1 MSRHHLPSRGRSGRS
16 SADVAAAGGG
26 GGGHNLDQGPPDYEE
41 LMLLPR
47 PALLKL
53 DGLPPE
59 EVESLIVDTLAN
71 ASGVAVEARSRARAP
86 PRVSRAAG
94 RVVSRTPR
102 FHGAA
107 GRVCFRAF
115 PNDPRVTTLLCAP
128 PGGRPAEASNERTA
142 SLRDHHR
149 DCDRGRD

>member
-1 MSRHHLPSRGRSGRS
+1 
-16 SADVAAAGGG
+16 
-26 GGGHNLDQGPPDYEE
+26 
-41 LMLLPR
+41 MLLPR

-71 ASGVAVEARSRARAP
+71 ASGVAVEARSR
-86 PRVSRAAG
+86 SRAAARLARRWSCG
-94 RVVSRTPR
+94 LPNAA

-115 PNDPRVTTLLCAP
+115 PIDPRVTLCA
-128 PGGRPAEASNERTA
+128 PGGRPAERERK
-142 SLRDHHR
+142 HR
-149 DCDRGRD
+149 TKETRICAVTTVTV